1 MRALR
6 FVILSLACGLLLG
19 ACGDSSDALSP
30 EDCEDAG
37 GYTIP
42 DPGDGSS
49 QRDGCPAG
57 EELLG
62 NVEFGIEG
70 GICCRR

>member
-1 MRALR
+1 MGFLR
-6 FVILSLACGLLLG
+6 FILLSLAGGLLLG
-19 ACGDSSDALSP
+19 ACGGSDAFDP

-37 GYTIP
+37 GYVIY
-42 DPGDGSS
+42 DSGGGNSHS
-49 QRDGCPAG
+49 EGCPAG

-62 NVEFGIEG
+62 SVEVDVEG

>member
-1 MRALR
+1 MRVLR
-6 FVILSLACGLLLG
+6 LTFLSLAGGLLLG
-19 ACGDSSDALSP
+19 ACGASDALNP
-30 EDCEDAG
+30 EDCEDAD
-37 GYTIP
+37 GYVIG

-49 QRDGCPAG
+49 HREGCPAG

-62 NVEFGIEG
+62 SVQFGIEG

>member
-1 MRALR
+1 MRVLR
-6 FVILSLACGLLLG
+6 FTLLSLAGGLLLG
-19 ACGDSSDALSP
+19 ACGASGWLDP
-30 EDCEDAG
+30 EDCEDAN
-37 GYTIP
+37 GYVII

-49 QRDGCPAG
+49 HREGCPAG

-62 NVEFGIEG
+62 SVEFGIEG